1 MKNALNGVAVNLEVV
16 RSRARHAE
24 APTGSVSR
32 FADTAAE
39 QLDRLTILTEA
50 WLALARP
57 PREPVD
63 VRATAMALH
72 ALLSEGHTGGA
83 GLVNVTRYEGPAITS
98 VPGEAVRLALASA
111 LLPAADDEQPAEW
124 CIEQSGGRARAA
136 LAFRLR
142 RPSFDA
148 PALDEGVE
156 SAVRAAGVLIERGT
170 QTLNLSF
177 PARAP

>member
-16 RSRARHAE
+16 RSRAQRAE
-24 APTGSVSR
+24 PTTASVTR
-32 FADTAAE
+32 FADSAAD
-39 QLDRLTILTEA
+39 QLDRLTILSEA
-50 WLALARP
+50 LLALARP

-83 GLVNVTRYEGPAITS
+83 GLVNGTLYEGPAITS
-98 VPGEAVRLALASA
+98 VPGEAVRLALARA
-111 LLPAADDEQPAEW
+111 LLPAADDEPPAEW
-124 CIEQSGGRARAA
+124 CIEPADGGARAA

-142 RPSFDA
+142 RPSVDA
-148 PALDEGVE
+148 PALDAGVE
-156 SAVRAAGVLIERGT
+156 SAVRAAGVLVERET
-170 QTLNLSF
+170 QILNLFF